1 MKFLNI
7 RDLRLK
13 TPAVLKALE
22 KGEKY
27 VITNHGKPQAV
38 LLHLTEDE
46 IEDLVYKQPEFMTQI
61 EESRKEYGKKG
72 GVSLAKARKRLG
84 L

>member
-13 TPAVLKALE
+13 TPAVLTAVQR
-22 KGEKY
+22 GEKV

-46 IEDLVYKQPEFMTQI
+46 IEDLVYRQPAFMKQI
-61 EESRKEYGKKG
+61 EESRKEHAKKSG
-72 GVSLAKARKRLG
+72 LSLNEARKRLG

>member
-1 MKFLNI
+1 MKFMNI

-13 TPAVLKALE
+13 TPAVLKAVE
-22 KGEKY
+22 KGEKI

-61 EESRKEYGKKG
+61 QESRKEYGKKG
-72 GVSLAKARKRLG
+72 GVSLGDARKRLG